1 MIRHCRPLV
10 ATALLLLFTGG
21 GEAEVA
27 PKSGNPTFDRAVD
40 LVMENFYDAS
50 ALPRF
55 AEAVRQAIPTLPPGG
70 DPKALDPPI
79 EKVLASLGASHTGH
93 YTPDQLDYYE
103 LANIFQFNYR
113 RELSRLFPPEG
124 RITYP
129 GIGIASQAIDGK
141 RFVTNV
147 YDGGP
152 AKSAGVEQGDE
163 IISADGA
170 PFQEIGSFR
179 GKVGKSVDLAL
190 RRAADAAPMTISV
203 PVAELQPSETL
214 VSAISNSVSL
224 VERGGHRIGYLHIW
238 FYADSDVTEAI
249 DRALSS
255 EPLKSADALV
265 LDLRCRWGGAP
276 PDAAETFLGG
286 TQPFRFFDRKGDGR
300 LSNVRWH
307 KPLVA
312 IIDAGTRSGLEVFAY
327 DLKAKGIPLIGV
339 RTAGAL
345 LGGRGYLLPDDS
357 LLELAVAGVEV
368 NGEKIEGKGVEPDVV
383 VPFDLRYAAGRDP
396 QRDAAVTKALSL
408 LSEG

>member
-1 MIRHCRPLV
+1 MPRQYKPL
-10 ATALLLLFTGG
+10 AAGALLLLLGG
-21 GEAEVA
+21 AAEADVA
-27 PKSGNPTFDRAVD
+27 KSGNPAFDRAVE
-40 LVMENFYDAS
+40 LVMENFYDPS

-55 AEAVRQAIPTLPPGG
+55 EDTVKETIPTLPQSRDQKVV
-70 DPKALDPPI
+70 DPALQ
-79 EKVLASLGASHTGH
+79 KVLTSLGASHTGH
-93 YTPDQLDYYE
+93 YTADELDYYE
-103 LANIFQFNYR
+103 LLNVFQFNYR
-113 RELSRLFPPEG
+113 RELPRLFPPEG
-124 RITYP
+124 RIVYP
-129 GIGIASQAIDGK
+129 GIGIASKVIDGK
-141 RFVTNV
+141 RFVTAV

-163 IISADGA
+163 VVSADGA
-170 PFQEIGSFR
+170 PFEEIGSFH
-179 GKVGKSVDLAL
+179 GKIGKSVDLAL
-190 RRAADAAPMTISV
+190 RREADAAPITVPV
-203 PVAELQPSETL
+203 PVAELQPAETL
-214 VSAISNSVSL
+214 VSAISNSVSV

-238 FYADSDVTEAI
+238 FYADHDVGEAI
-249 DRALSS
+249 DQALSS
-255 EPLKSADALV
+255 EPLKNVDALV

-286 TQPFRFFDRKGDGR
+286 TQPFRFIDRKGEGH

-312 IIDAGTRSGLEVFAY
+312 IIDGGTRSGLEVFAY
-327 DLKAKGIPLIGV
+327 DLKARGVPLIGV

-345 LGGRGYLLPDDS
+345 LGGRGFLLPDDS

>member
-1 MIRHCRPLV
+1 MLRQYKPL
-10 ATALLLLFTGG
+10 AAGALLVFLGG
-21 GEAEVA
+21 AGEADVA
-27 PKSGNPTFDRAVD
+27 KSGNPTFDRAVD
-40 LVMENFYDAS
+40 LVMENFYDPS
-50 ALPRF
+50 GLPRF
-55 AEAVRQAIPTLPPGG
+55 EDTVKETIPTVPPSG
-70 DPKALDPPI
+70 DQKAVDPAI
-79 EKVLASLGASHTGH
+79 QKVLASLGASHTGH
-93 YTPDQLDYYE
+93 YTADELDYYE
-103 LANIFQFNYR
+103 LLNVFQFNYR
-113 RELSRLFPPEG
+113 RELPRLFPSEG
-124 RITYP
+124 RIVYP
-129 GIGIASQAIDGK
+129 GIGIASKVIDGK
-141 RFVTNV
+141 RFVTAV
-147 YDGGP
+147 YDGAP

-170 PFQEIGSFR
+170 PFEEIGSFH
-179 GKVGKSVDLAL
+179 GKIGKSVDLEL
-190 RRAADAAPMTISV
+190 RRSADVAPITIAV
-203 PVAELQPSETL
+203 PVAELQPAETL
-214 VSAISNSVSL
+214 DSAISNSVSV

-238 FYADSDVTEAI
+238 FYADHDAGEAI
-249 DRALSS
+249 DEALAS
-255 EPLKSADALV
+255 EPLKNVDALV

-286 TQPFRFFDRKGDGR
+286 TQPFRFIDRKGEGH

-312 IIDAGTRSGLEVFAY
+312 IIDGGTRSGLEVFAY
-327 DLKAKGIPLIGV
+327 DLKARGVPLIGV

-396 QRDAAVTKALSL
+396 QRDAAVAKALSL